1 MILKAS
7 SVRLFL
13 LGLSFFGFSP
23 DARAQAGPGGDPHG
37 LPNATHSSLYGPG
50 GVYAKIPARDDLG
63 RDQLVMFRAWNPDPV
78 GAHEANL
85 RALNPVLASVVRK
98 AQDDIPGQRFVIGSG
113 KRDGRLQRMAV
124 TWGWSR
130 TQDSM
135 HRSGNAVDLWPLDRD
150 GRVIFDRTAQS
161 RIADAMKRA
170 AMELGVALRWGG
182 HFQSFKNADRSHFE
196 LALP

>member
-1 MILKAS
+1 MIQKAPSVYLVLFTLALLCS
-7 SVRLFL
+7 S
-13 LGLSFFGFSP
+13 P
-23 DARAQAGPGGDPHG
+23 EARAQAEPGGDPQG
-37 LPNATHSSLYGPG
+37 LSPVSTSSVYGPG

-78 GAHEANL
+78 GSHEANL
-85 RALNPVLASVVRK
+85 SALNPALASVVRK
-98 AQDDIPGQRFVIGSG
+98 AQDERPDQRFVIGSG

-124 TWGWSR
+124 AWGWSR

-150 GRVIFDRTAQS
+150 GRVIFDRAAQN

-170 AMELGVALRWGG
+170 AMELGVPLRWGG

>member
-1 MILKAS
+1 MIQKAS
-7 SVRLFL
+7 SVCVVLF
-13 LGLSFFGFSP
+13 GLVLSGSSP
-23 DARAQAGPGGDPHG
+23 DAWAQAEPGGDPHG
-37 LPNATHSSLYGPG
+37 FPNAIDPSLHGPG

-78 GAHEANL
+78 GSHEANL

-98 AQDDIPGQRFVIGSG
+98 AQDDIQGQRFVIGSG

-161 RIADAMKRA
+161 RIAEAMKRA

-196 LALP
+196 LAVP